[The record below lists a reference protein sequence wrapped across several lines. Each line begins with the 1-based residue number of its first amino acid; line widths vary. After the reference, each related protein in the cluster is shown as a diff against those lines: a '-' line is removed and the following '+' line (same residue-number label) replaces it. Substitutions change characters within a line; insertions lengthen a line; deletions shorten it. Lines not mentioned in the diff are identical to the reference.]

1 MLVAAENAL
10 VAGLKVHRV
19 VQQLKLR
26 AVDSLPK
33 LPIDQLL
40 ARYAADAPAIY
51 VLPGRLKGDGDDA
64 TLIFTIAGVVR
75 NVAGNAQARKGD
87 GIDIGCDH
95 LMLAAVRAVHG
106 HKLGICSWSLTAAEM
121 VDDDIFDKSGL
132 AAIDMTFESS
142 RVQLPDDWELGELDQ
157 FLHFHADI
165 DMQPFAAA
173 GDVEYASWL
182 AVPPDYTTDRP
193 DADLDV
199 TLEGAP

>member
-1 MLVAAENAL
+1 
-10 VAGLKVHRV
+10 
-19 VQQLKLR
+19 
-26 AVDSLPK
+26 
-33 LPIDQLL
+33 
-40 ARYAADAPAIY
+40 
-51 VLPGRLKGDGDDA
+51 
-64 TLIFTIAGVVR
+64 
-75 NVAGNAQARKGD
+75 
-87 GIDIGCDH
+87 
-95 LMLAAVRAVHG
+95 VRAVHG